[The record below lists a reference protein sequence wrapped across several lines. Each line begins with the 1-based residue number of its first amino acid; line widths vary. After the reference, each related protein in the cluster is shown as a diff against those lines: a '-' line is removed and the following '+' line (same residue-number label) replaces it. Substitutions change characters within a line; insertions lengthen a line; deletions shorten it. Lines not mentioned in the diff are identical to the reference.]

1 MITLS
6 ELPSWLKEWP
16 EEGRR
21 ANLDL
26 VRSKIGTFRASFKTM
41 TYQELCYV
49 LAQEFI
55 RRQRPRR
62 WMVEQV
68 LGRLNTLRNKNYMDS
83 VVHLRTYVFRSA

>member
-41 TYQELCYV
+41 TYQELCYI
-49 LAQEFI
+49 LAQEFCT
-55 RRQRPRR
+55 RNRPRR
-62 WMVEQV
+62 WIVEQV
-68 LGRLNTLRNKNYMDS
+68 IGRLNMLRNKQHMDS
-83 VVHLRTYVFRSA
+83 IAHLRTYVFRSA